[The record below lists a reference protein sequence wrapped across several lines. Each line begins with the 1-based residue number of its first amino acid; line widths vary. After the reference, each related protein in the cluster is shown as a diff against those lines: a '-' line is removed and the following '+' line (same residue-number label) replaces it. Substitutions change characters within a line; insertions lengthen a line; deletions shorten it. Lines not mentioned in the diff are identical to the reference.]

1 MNLLNKKVQI
11 SIWEFQKPR
20 GVSQFVKNVWFENSS
35 QIPSKMSKI
44 NYIFF
49 FVFSHE
55 NLPFLCL
62 PNDIW
67 SHFDLFDWNLG
78 FSDANMPFYMPF
90 SNSKM
95 SEFDPLGGGSAIFK
109 NVLNSKKSE
118 LSEGGGSSLI
128 EKFLSNSRPR
138 PRLKV

>member
-49 FVFSHE
+49 LVFSHE
-55 NLPFLCL
+55 NLSFLCL

-78 FSDANMPFYMPF
+78 FSDGNMPFYMPF

-118 LSEGGGSSLI
+118 LSEGPSLI
-128 EKFLSNSRPR
+128 ENFS
-138 PRLKV
+138 

>member
-1 MNLLNKKVQI
+1 
-11 SIWEFQKPR
+11 
-20 GVSQFVKNVWFENSS
+20 
-35 QIPSKMSKI
+35 
-44 NYIFF
+44 
-49 FVFSHE
+49 
-55 NLPFLCL
+55 
-62 PNDIW
+62 
-67 SHFDLFDWNLG
+67 
-78 FSDANMPFYMPF
+78 MPFYMPF

-118 LSEGGGSSLI
+118 LSDGGGLSLI